1 MRIRLLALVALGLLA
16 APAAFAMKV
25 VNARVVREV
34 PVDGV
39 PSYFFKASRDG
50 RYLGYT
56 LFRNNTN
63 RGDQNHLLELATGG
77 IKEIPGRFDPMFAHD
92 DETMVIPLSRN
103 SKYTCAFY
111 DLATVL
117 REGREANPLHVDDEL
132 VCVYQSIGLLERDKA
147 RSRFRLVS
155 EGVGLRMRDFARD
168 RASGVVAPVGPGKGL
183 CAGFNLKLP
192 MISKNGRELGAFDLD
207 RNSSVILS
215 VDDDGT
221 CAVKDVLKVWG
232 GKMSFSYDGRYAA
245 VHVFQREDRRLVTE
259 FVEVPDDEHVAN
271 IFVFDRKTKRLRAVT
286 QNPSGNSL
294 YPEFTESGTLIYIH
308 HPVDKSQKV
317 RFVEVK
323 LDGV

>member
-1 MRIRLLALVALGLLA
+1 MNKLVALLLISLFG
-16 APAAFAMKV
+16 APAFAMKV
-25 VNARVVREV
+25 VNARVLREV
-34 PVDGV
+34 PVEGI

-56 LFRNNTN
+56 LFRNNAS
-63 RGDQNHLLELATGG
+63 RGDQNHLLELATGV

-92 DETMVIPLSRN
+92 DETMVIPITRN

-111 DLATVL
+111 DFENVL
-117 REGREANPLHVDDEL
+117 REGRNAAPFHVDDEL
-132 VCVYQSIGLLERDKA
+132 VCVYQSIGLLGRTEG

-155 EGVGLRMRDFARD
+155 EGVGLKMRDFNRD
-168 RASGVVAPVGPGKGL
+168 RASGVIAPVGPGKAL
-183 CAGFNLKLP
+183 CSGFNLKLP
-192 MISKNGRELGAFDLD
+192 MISKDGRELGAFDQD

-215 VDDDGT
+215 VAEDGT
-221 CAVKDVLKVWG
+221 CTVKDVLKVWG

-259 FVEVPDDEHVAN
+259 FVEVPDDDHVAN
-271 IFVFDRKTKRLRAVT
+271 IQIFDRKTKRLRAVT

-294 YPEFTESGTLIYIH
+294 YPEFTEQGTLIYIH
-308 HPVDKSQKV
+308 HPVDKNQKV

-323 LDGV
+323 LD